1 MRVKFS
7 GHNFSS
13 FWFCPGDSFKLQ
25 MHTHTHTQ
33 KNKNKN
39 KKNRRRGYFKNWST
53 NRWKQ
58 VYVLGK
64 ESLAPNYRSQGW
76 GMEER
81 EMARGGA
88 ARTHGPQYPHS
99 SRTPRPCCS
108 WRLRVQSKAG
118 LRDPDV
124 TAETRGSGSPWEGQ
138 VAIGDPELAPSSS
151 SPDPSTPGNSPSR
164 QAQEVQEGET
174 DPEGHRDRGYL
185 LGRNHLCNM
194 PYFKPVQVSRLSRCP
209 EQGARRGQR
218 LSAACAHSRSHS
230 PALTLA
236 RAQPAPAA
244 VGACV
249 CTRAGVADPAFPR
262 PLLFS
267 PSSLVYEEL
276 CIPLTLFL
284 ARTPKRPELTPGA
297 LIPKGWAEFFP
308 TFNSWAWDRGCS
320 LFSSSGAPAPSVS
333 PPTAKLSLRFSL
345 RWHLDL
351 TPEALLSLGCRGP
364 VCTHF

>member
-1 MRVKFS
+1 
-7 GHNFSS
+7 
-13 FWFCPGDSFKLQ
+13 
-25 MHTHTHTQ
+25 
-33 KNKNKN
+33 
-39 KKNRRRGYFKNWST
+39 
-53 NRWKQ
+53 
-58 VYVLGK
+58 
-64 ESLAPNYRSQGW
+64 
-76 GMEER
+76 
-81 EMARGGA
+81 MARGGA

-124 TAETRGSGSPWEGQ
+124 TAESRGSGSPWEGQ

-249 CTRAGVADPAFPR
+249 HAGR
-262 PLLFS
+262 GGGSCLSS
-267 PSSLVYEEL
+267 P
-276 CIPLTLFL
+276 PPFL
-284 ARTPKRPELTPGA
+284 AEL
-297 LIPKGWAEFFP
+297 
-308 TFNSWAWDRGCS
+308 
-320 LFSSSGAPAPSVS
+320 SSV
-333 PPTAKLSLRFSL
+333 
-345 RWHLDL
+345 
-351 TPEALLSLGCRGP
+351 
-364 VCTHF
+364 